1 MGVYEGRGQLSRAMK
16 DLMAHWRETRLYW
29 DDTLAHNFERNY
41 IIPLETNLRN
51 AGGAMDHMAALLNQ
65 IRRDCGSNDE

>member
-29 DDTLAHNFERNY
+29 DDALARNFERNY
-41 IIPLETNLRN
+41 ITPLETNMRN

-65 IRRDCGSNDE
+65 IRRDCSSDE